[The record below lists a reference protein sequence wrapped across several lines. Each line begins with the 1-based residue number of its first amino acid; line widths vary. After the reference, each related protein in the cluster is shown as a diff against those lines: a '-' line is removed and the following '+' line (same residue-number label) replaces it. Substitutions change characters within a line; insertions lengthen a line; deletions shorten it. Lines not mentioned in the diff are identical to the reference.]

1 MEEIVLNGW
10 LPDPPK
16 PEDWK
21 FRDIKPR
28 LRKLAKTGDH
38 MIQVFT
44 PVSHQGQL
52 HSCAANVTADALEIL
67 MGLGGTVVQLS
78 RLFIYFNAR
87 NYHGAIDK
95 DKGTYLRMAFE
106 SLKRL
111 GVCPESMWDYVEAN
125 VFLRPPLAAYKEANA
140 NKVMGFYRIDS
151 RGEERLD
158 DIETAIRANHPVA
171 FGTQVGTEFSNY
183 KGETEYIFRLPEA
196 FEGRHAM
203 LWCGVRKRN
212 GRREFWTR
220 NSWGS
225 GWGLGGY
232 AWMDQSYVTSS
243 ETRDIW
249 VPTRMPRLI

>member
-1 MEEIVLNGW
+1 MTNIVLNGW
-10 LPDPPK
+10 LPETPK
-16 PEDWK
+16 FEDWR
-21 FRDIKPR
+21 FREIKPR
-28 LRKLAKTGDH
+28 LRKLAVSGDH

-44 PVSHQGQL
+44 PVSHQGNL

-67 MGLGGTVVQLS
+67 MGLSGTVVQLS
-78 RLFIYFNAR
+78 RLFIYYNAR
-87 NYHGAIDK
+87 NYHAAGQR

-106 SLKRL
+106 SIKKL

-125 VFLRPPLAAYKEANA
+125 VHQRPPLAAYKEANA
-140 NKVMGFYRIDS
+140 NKITGFYRIES

-171 FGTQVGTEFSNY
+171 FGTQVGGDFSTYN
-183 KGETEYIFRLPEA
+183 GDVEYVFRLPSVYD
-196 FEGRHAM
+196 GRHAM
-203 LWCGVRKRN
+203 LWCGVRRRN

-232 AWMDQSYVTSS
+232 AWMDESYVTSI

-249 VPTRMPRLI
+249 VPTRMPRLV